1 MGKIKISMM
10 KPLFLSAFSLASVY
24 YAQSYPVSE
33 ISENLKKNASAVIR
47 NEGTVVEINEIDE
60 IIYRNLSVV
69 TILNKDA
76 ISYSIP
82 KIFYEKGDVISN
94 IKVTVFDEKGAKLK
108 SYSKSDF
115 TDMAA
120 NSQGTFYSDSRAMIL
135 RYTPSSFPYTVE
147 FSYDQKDHN
156 TVFIPDFIPFN
167 AYNISLEKSS
177 FKIINKSGINL
188 RSKIYES
195 PYKYAVAEITDNGN
209 EKTYSYHNVP
219 AIDNAELVPNPQK
232 ILPKVSFSLD
242 QFSLVGKKG
251 NITSWKDFGLW
262 YHTNLLSPV
271 SVSTPQIKTEIAALN
286 LSGSTEDKVR
296 KIYQYMQGKT
306 RYIFVALGIGGWQPM
321 MPDEVQKKGYGD
333 CKGLTNYMKT
343 LLDEA
348 GIPSYYAIVNS
359 NSSPV
364 SFDVD
369 FPKMAGNHVILVIPT
384 DKGNIWL
391 ENTSQDIAYNH
402 LSYNTTDR
410 NVLAVK
416 STGIDI
422 METPSYTAQQS
433 KEKQVLNIEIN
444 PDKTIS
450 GQGKFSYT
458 GNQYDF
464 NLSYVSFSQKDK
476 NEAVKSKFSS
486 LNFENVEMS
495 NFVNNKDLASIDFDL
510 IFKASNYS
518 KVMGDSFI
526 FRAVPLYSIGFY
538 HTDEDRQLPFENRF
552 SYEDEYEIIYKIPMN
567 YVVEEMPQNGLLTS
581 DFGTYIL
588 SFEKKDN
595 TVIVKRN
602 VHIKKGI
609 YSKEKYNDYVSFRKK
624 IMNADNSKILISKK
638 S

>member
-1 MGKIKISMM
+1 MM
-10 KPLFLSAFSLASVY
+10 KFLCLGAFTLASVY

-33 ISENLKKNASAVIR
+33 ISENLKKNASVVIR
-47 NEGTVVEINEIDE
+47 NESTVVEINKIDE
-60 IIYRNLSVV
+60 IVYRNLSVV

-76 ISYSIP
+76 VSYSIP

-94 IKVTVFDEKGAKLK
+94 VKVTVYDDKGAKIK
-108 SYSKSDF
+108 TYSKNDFSDVS
-115 TDMAA
+115 A
-120 NSQGTFYSDSRAMIL
+120 NSQGTFYSESRAMVL
-135 RYTPSSFPYTVE
+135 PYTPTSFPYTVE
-147 FSYDQKDHN
+147 FSYDQKDEN
-156 TVFIPDFIPFN
+156 TVFIPDFVPFN
-167 AYNISLEKSS
+167 SYNISLQKSS
-177 FKIINKSGINL
+177 FKIVNRSGINL
-188 RSKIYES
+188 RSKTYES
-195 PYKYAVAEITDNGN
+195 PFKYANVEIQDGGN
-209 EKTYSYHNVP
+209 EKTYTYQNIP
-219 AIDNAELVPNPQK
+219 AIENAELVPNPQK

-242 QFSLVGKKG
+242 QFNLVGKKG

-262 YHTNLLSPV
+262 YHNNLLTPV
-271 SVSTPQIKTEIAALN
+271 SVSTPQIKSEIAALN
-286 LSGSTEDKVR
+286 LTGSTEDKVK
-296 KIYQYMQGKT
+296 KIYQYMQSKT

-333 CKGLTNYMKT
+333 CKGLSNYMKT

-348 GIPSYYAIVNS
+348 GIPSYYAIINS

-369 FPKMAGNHVILVIPT
+369 FPKMGGNHAILVIPT
-384 DKGNIWL
+384 EKGNIWL

-422 METPSYTAQQS
+422 METPSYTSQQS
-433 KEKQVLNIEIN
+433 KEKQLLTIQIN

-450 GQGKFSYT
+450 GKGKFSYT

-464 NLSYVSFSQKDK
+464 NLMYVSLSQKDK
-476 NEAVKSKFSS
+476 NEAMKSKFSS
-486 LNFENVEMS
+486 LNFENVEMN

-510 IFKASNYS
+510 NFKASNYS
-518 KVMGDSFI
+518 KMMGDSFI
-526 FRAVPLYSIGFY
+526 FRAVPMYSSGFY
-538 HTDEDRQLPFENRF
+538 HTDENRQLPFENRF
-552 SYEDEYEIIYKIPMN
+552 SYEDDYEIVYQIPVN
-567 YVVEEMPQNGLLTS
+567 YVVEEIPQNGILTS

-588 SFEKKDN
+588 SFEKKEDKI
-595 TVIVKRN
+595 IVKRN
-602 VHIKKGI
+602 VNIKKGI
-609 YSKEKYNDYVSFRKK
+609 YSKEKYNDYINFRKK

>member
-1 MGKIKISMM
+1 M
-10 KPLFLSAFSLASVY
+10 KFLCLGAFTLASVY

-33 ISENLKKNASAVIR
+33 ISENLKKNASVVIR
-47 NEGTVVEINEIDE
+47 NESTVVEINKIDE
-60 IIYRNLSVV
+60 IVYRNLSVV

-76 ISYSIP
+76 VSYSIP

-94 IKVTVFDEKGAKLK
+94 VKVTVYDDKGAKIK
-108 SYSKSDF
+108 TYSKNDFSDVS
-115 TDMAA
+115 A
-120 NSQGTFYSDSRAMIL
+120 NSQGTFYSESRAMVL
-135 RYTPSSFPYTVE
+135 PYTPTSFPYTVE
-147 FSYDQKDHN
+147 FSYDQKDEN
-156 TVFIPDFIPFN
+156 TVFIPDFVPFN
-167 AYNISLEKSS
+167 SYNISLQKSS
-177 FKIINKSGINL
+177 FKIVNRSGINL
-188 RSKIYES
+188 RSKTYES
-195 PYKYAVAEITDNGN
+195 PFKYANVEIQDGGN
-209 EKTYSYHNVP
+209 EKTYTYQNIP

-242 QFSLVGKKG
+242 QFNLVGKKG

-262 YHTNLLSPV
+262 YHNNLLTPV
-271 SVSTPQIKTEIAALN
+271 SVSTPQIKSEIAALN
-286 LSGSTEDKVR
+286 LTGSTEDKVK
-296 KIYQYMQGKT
+296 KIYQYMQSKT

-333 CKGLTNYMKT
+333 CKGLSNYMKT

-348 GIPSYYAIVNS
+348 GIPSYYAIINS

-369 FPKMAGNHVILVIPT
+369 FPKMGGNHAILVIPT
-384 DKGNIWL
+384 EKGNIWL

-422 METPSYTAQQS
+422 METPSYTSQQS
-433 KEKQVLNIEIN
+433 KEKQLLTIQIN

-450 GQGKFSYT
+450 GKGKFSYT

-464 NLSYVSFSQKDK
+464 NLMYVSLSQKDK
-476 NEAVKSKFSS
+476 NEAMKSKFSS
-486 LNFENVEMS
+486 LNFENVEMN

-510 IFKASNYS
+510 NFKASNYS
-518 KVMGDSFI
+518 KMMGDSFI
-526 FRAVPLYSIGFY
+526 FRAVPMYSSGFY
-538 HTDEDRQLPFENRF
+538 HTDENRQLPFENRF
-552 SYEDEYEIIYKIPMN
+552 SYEDDYEIVYQIPVN
-567 YVVEEMPQNGLLTS
+567 YVVEEIPQNGILTS
-581 DFGTYIL
+581 DFGTYFL
-588 SFEKKDN
+588 SFEKKEDKI
-595 TVIVKRN
+595 IVKRN
-602 VHIKKGI
+602 VNIKKGI
-609 YSKEKYNDYVSFRKK
+609 YSKEKYNDYINFRKK

>member
-1 MGKIKISMM
+1 MM
-10 KPLFLSAFSLASVY
+10 KFLCLGAFSLTSFY
-24 YAQSYPVSE
+24 YSQSYPVSE
-33 ISENLKKNASAVIR
+33 ISEKLKKNASAVIR
-47 NEGTVVEINEIDE
+47 NESTVLEINKIDE
-60 IIYRNLSVV
+60 IVYKNLSVI

-76 ISYSIP
+76 ISFSVP

-94 IKVTVFDEKGAKLK
+94 VKVTVFDEKGAKLK

-120 NSQGTFYSDSRAMIL
+120 NSQGTFYSDSRAMVL
-135 RYTPSSFPYTVE
+135 PYTPSTFPYTIE
-147 FSYDQKDHN
+147 FSYDQKDQN
-156 TVFIPDFIPFN
+156 TVFIPDFTPFN
-167 AYNISLEKSS
+167 SYNISLEKSS
-177 FKIINKSGINL
+177 FKIINKSGITL
-188 RSKIYES
+188 RSKTYES
-195 PYKYAVAEITDNGN
+195 PYKYTVAEVSDNGN
-209 EKTYSYHNVP
+209 EKTYSYQNVP
-219 AIDNAELVPNPQK
+219 AIDNVELVPNPQK

-262 YHTNLLSPV
+262 YHTNLLTPV
-271 SVSTPQIKTEIAALN
+271 SVSTPQIKSEIAALH
-286 LSGSTEDKVR
+286 LSGSIDDKVK
-296 KIYQYMQGKT
+296 KIYQYMQSKT

-348 GIPSYYAIVNS
+348 GIPSYYAIINS

-384 DKGNIWL
+384 EKGNIWL

-402 LSYNTTDR
+402 LSYSTTDR

-422 METPSYTAQQS
+422 METPSYSAQQS
-433 KEKQVLNIEIN
+433 KEKQVLNIQIN

-450 GQGKFSYT
+450 GKGKFTYT

-464 NLSYVSFSQKDK
+464 NLSYVSLSQKDK
-476 NEAVKSKFSS
+476 NEAMKSKFSS
-486 LNFENVEMS
+486 LNFENVEMN
-495 NFVNNKDLASIDFDL
+495 NFVNNKDLASIDFD
-510 IFKASNYS
+510 INFKATNYS
-518 KVMGDSFI
+518 KMMGDSFI
-526 FRAVPLYSIGFY
+526 FRAVPIYSTGFF
-538 HTDEDRQLPFENRF
+538 HTDENRELPFENRF
-552 SYEDEYEIIYKIPMN
+552 AYEDEYEIVYQIPAN
-567 YVVEEMPQNGLLTS
+567 YIVEEMPENGLLTS
-581 DFGTYIL
+581 DFGTYII
-588 SFEKKDN
+588 SFDKKDDKI
-595 TVIVKRN
+595 IVKRHIN
-602 VHIKKGI
+602 IKKGI
-609 YSKEKYNDYVSFRKK
+609 YSKEKYNDYVGFRKK

>member
-1 MGKIKISMM
+1 MKI
-10 KPLFLSAFSLASVY
+10 LCVGAFSLASIY

-33 ISENLKKNASAVIR
+33 ISENLKKNASVVIR
-47 NEGTVVEINEIDE
+47 NENTVVEINKIDE
-60 IIYRNLSVV
+60 IVYINFSAV
-69 TILNKDA
+69 TVLNKDA
-76 ISYSIP
+76 VSYSIP

-115 TDMAA
+115 NDMAA
-120 NSQGTFYSDSRAMIL
+120 NSQGTFYSNSRVMVL
-135 RYTPSSFPYTVE
+135 PYTPSSFPYTVE
-147 FSYDQKDHN
+147 FSYDQKDQN
-156 TVFIPDFIPFN
+156 TIFIPDFTPFN

-177 FKIINKSGINL
+177 FKIINRSGINL

-195 PYKYAVAEITDNGN
+195 PYKYAAAEITDNGTD
-209 EKTYSYHNVP
+209 KIYTYQNVP
-219 AIDNAELVPNPQK
+219 AIDNIELVPNPQK

-242 QFSLVGKKG
+242 QFNLVGKKG

-262 YHTNLLSPV
+262 YYNNLLTPV
-271 SVSTPQIKTEIAALN
+271 SVSTPQIKSEIAALN
-286 LSGSTEDKVR
+286 LSGSTEEKVK
-296 KIYQYMQGKT
+296 KIYQYMQSKT

-348 GIPSYYAIVNS
+348 GIPSYYAIINS

-369 FPKMAGNHVILVIPT
+369 FPKMGGNHAILVIPT
-384 DKGNIWL
+384 EKGNIWL

-402 LSYNTTDR
+402 LNYSTTDR

-422 METPSYTAQQS
+422 METPSYTSQQS
-433 KEKQVLNIEIN
+433 KEKQILNIKIN

-450 GQGKFSYT
+450 GEGTFSYT

-464 NLSYVSFSQKDK
+464 NLSYVSLSQKDK
-476 NEAVKSKFSS
+476 NEALKSKFSS
-486 LNFENVEMS
+486 LNFENIEMN
-495 NFVNNKDLASIDFDL
+495 NFVNNKDLASINFDL
-510 IFKASNYS
+510 NFKASNYS

-526 FRAVPLYSIGFY
+526 FRAVPISSTGYY
-538 HTDEDRQLPFENRF
+538 HTDENRQLPFENRF
-552 SYEDEYEIIYKIPMN
+552 SYEDDYEIIYQIPLN
-567 YVVEEMPQNGLLTS
+567 YIVEEMPQNGLLTS
-581 DFGTYIL
+581 DFGTYLL
-588 SFEKKDN
+588 SFEKKEDKI
-595 TVIVKRN
+595 IVKRHVN
-602 VHIKKGI
+602 IKKGI

-624 IMNADNSKILISKK
+624 MMSADNSKILISKK

>member
-1 MGKIKISMM
+1 MM
-10 KPLFLSAFSLASVY
+10 KILCVGAFSLASIY

-33 ISENLKKNASAVIR
+33 ISENLKKNASVVIR
-47 NEGTVVEINEIDE
+47 NENTVVEINKIDE
-60 IIYRNLSVV
+60 IVYINFSAV
-69 TILNKDA
+69 TVLNKDA
-76 ISYSIP
+76 VSYSIP

-115 TDMAA
+115 NDMAA
-120 NSQGTFYSDSRAMIL
+120 NSQGTFYSNSRVMVL
-135 RYTPSSFPYTVE
+135 PYTPSSFPYTVE
-147 FSYDQKDHN
+147 FSYDQKDQN
-156 TVFIPDFIPFN
+156 TIFIPDFTPFN

-177 FKIINKSGINL
+177 FKIINRSGINL

-195 PYKYAVAEITDNGN
+195 PYKYAAAEITDNGTD
-209 EKTYSYHNVP
+209 KIYTYQNVP
-219 AIDNAELVPNPQK
+219 AIDNIELVPNPQK

-242 QFSLVGKKG
+242 QFNLVGKKG

-262 YHTNLLSPV
+262 YYNNLLTPV
-271 SVSTPQIKTEIAALN
+271 SVSTPQIKSEIAALN
-286 LSGSTEDKVR
+286 LSGSTEEKVK
-296 KIYQYMQGKT
+296 KIYQYMQSKT

-348 GIPSYYAIVNS
+348 GIPSYYAIINS

-369 FPKMAGNHVILVIPT
+369 FPKMGGNHAILVIPT
-384 DKGNIWL
+384 EKGNIWL

-402 LSYNTTDR
+402 LNYSTTDR

-422 METPSYTAQQS
+422 METPSYTSQQS
-433 KEKQVLNIEIN
+433 KEKQILNIKIN

-450 GQGKFSYT
+450 GEGTFSYT

-464 NLSYVSFSQKDK
+464 NLSYVSLSQKDK
-476 NEAVKSKFSS
+476 NEALKSKFSS
-486 LNFENVEMS
+486 LNFENIEMN
-495 NFVNNKDLASIDFDL
+495 NFVNNKDLASINFDL
-510 IFKASNYS
+510 NFKASNYS

-526 FRAVPLYSIGFY
+526 FRAVPISSTGYY
-538 HTDEDRQLPFENRF
+538 HTDENRQLPFENRF
-552 SYEDEYEIIYKIPMN
+552 SYEDDYEIIYQIPLN
-567 YVVEEMPQNGLLTS
+567 YIVEEMPQNGLLTS
-581 DFGTYIL
+581 DFGTYLL
-588 SFEKKDN
+588 SFEKKEDKI
-595 TVIVKRN
+595 IVKRHVN
-602 VHIKKGI
+602 IKKGI

-624 IMNADNSKILISKK
+624 MMSADNSKILISKK

>member
-1 MGKIKISMM
+1 MIK
-10 KPLFLSAFSLASVY
+10 FLCLGAFSLASVY

-33 ISENLKKNASAVIR
+33 INENLKKNASAVIR
-47 NEGTVVEINEIDE
+47 NESTVVEINKIDE
-60 IIYRNLSVV
+60 IVYRNLSVI

-76 ISYSIP
+76 ISYSVP

-94 IKVTVFDEKGAKLK
+94 VKVNIFDEKGAKLK

-115 TDMAA
+115 ADVAA

-135 RYTPSSFPYTVE
+135 PYTPTSFPYTVE
-147 FSYDQKDHN
+147 FSYDQKDQN
-156 TVFIPDFIPFN
+156 TIFIPDFVPFN
-167 AYNISLEKSS
+167 SYNISLQKSS

-188 RSKIYES
+188 RSKTYES
-195 PYKYAVAEITDNGN
+195 PFKYAAAEVQDSGN
-209 EKTYSYHNVP
+209 DKTYTYQNIP
-219 AIDNAELVPNPQK
+219 AIDNEELVPNPEK

-242 QFSLVGKKG
+242 QFNLVGKKG

-262 YHTNLLSPV
+262 YYNNLLTPV
-271 SVSTPQIKTEIAALN
+271 SVSTPQIKSEIAALN
-286 LSGSTEDKVR
+286 LSGSTEDKVK
-296 KIYQYMQGKT
+296 KIYQYMQSKT

-333 CKGLTNYMKT
+333 CKGLTNYMKI

-348 GIPSYYAIVNS
+348 GIPSHYAIINS

-369 FPKMAGNHVILVIPT
+369 FPKMAGNHAILVIPT
-384 DKGNIWL
+384 EKGNIWL

-402 LSYNTTDR
+402 LSYSTTDR

-422 METPSYTAQQS
+422 MQTPSYTSQQS
-433 KEKQVLNIEIN
+433 KEKQLLTIQIN

-450 GQGKFSYT
+450 GKGKFSYT

-464 NLSYVSFSQKDK
+464 NLVYVSLSQKDK
-476 NEAVKSKFSS
+476 NEAMKSKFSS
-486 LNFENVEMS
+486 LNFENVEMN
-495 NFVNNKDLASIDFDL
+495 NFVNNKDSASIDFDL
-510 IFKASNYS
+510 NFKASNYS
-518 KVMGDSFI
+518 KMMGDSFI
-526 FRAVPLYSIGFY
+526 FRAVPIYSSGFF
-538 HTDEDRQLPFENRF
+538 HTDENRQLPFENRF
-552 SYEDEYEIIYKIPMN
+552 SYEDDYEIVYQIPVN
-567 YVVEEMPQNGLLTS
+567 YIVEEMPQNGNLTS
-581 DFGTYIL
+581 DFGSYFL
-588 SFEKKDN
+588 SFEKKEDKI
-595 TVIVKRN
+595 IVKRN
-602 VHIKKGI
+602 VNIKKGI
-609 YSKEKYNDYVSFRKK
+609 YSKEKYNDYINFRKK